1 VLELTTAT
9 GVLRSGDA
17 SSGREAQSSA
27 FLSAPGIDELY
38 SGVANSTAS
47 EAAIASLRLSTAAG
61 WSPGADQDG
70 WLELFADD
78 AISHD
83 PVGAPPATGRSELSE
98 IWRVMTSPFKKLTV
112 VPEHI
117 FHAGSGAAVKWSA
130 RGQSEI
136 GGSVEFGGISV
147 FEFSDDGKILTVMSY
162 WDPAAMMIE
171 LAAAGERSG

>member
-1 VLELTTAT
+1 MPIEDFGLFPVLEGCAHSGARNRVASQTD
-9 GVLRSGDA
+9 LRHPEGMDSLVDPLFKRA
-17 SSGREAQSSA
+17 VAAYFEALGR
-27 FLSAPGIDELY
+27 
-38 SGVANSTAS
+38 
-47 EAAIASLRLSTAAG
+47 
-61 WSPGADQDG
+61 ADQDG